1 MTTLTQAVNTATCR
15 VCDAVA
21 AWGKRTLHDFQY
33 NRQMAANRVVAQD
46 LIHLGFHNQKEY
58 NQILQKMND
67 KTIDEYHKSY

>member
-21 AWGKRTLHDFQY
+21 TWCKRTLHDFQY

>member
-1 MTTLTQAVNTATCR
+1 MTTLTQAVSTATCR

-21 AWGKRTLHDFQY
+21 TWCKRALLRIQY

-46 LIHLGFHNQKEY
+46 LVHLGFHNQKEY

-67 KTIDEYHKSY
+67 KAVNEYYGKY